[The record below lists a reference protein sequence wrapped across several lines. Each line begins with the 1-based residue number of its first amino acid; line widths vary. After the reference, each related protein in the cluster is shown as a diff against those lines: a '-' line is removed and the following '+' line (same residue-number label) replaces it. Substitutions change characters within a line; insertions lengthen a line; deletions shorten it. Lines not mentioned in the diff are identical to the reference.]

1 MTYRSIAFFC
11 AGALLLAAP
20 GNPRSAQAQ
29 DQSAAKRAEA
39 EASEVRFSGEVFAGK
54 RFVDDIG
61 HGLAFALQPLTGDGG
76 GGWVIEIVPKVQ
88 PQGDP
93 VEFSEI
99 ATPPYHFYNDRYL
112 AAAYGYS
119 AKEAA
124 QMTTRKFNFVL
135 SVADEDKANDVVN
148 AMLYPSAA
156 SDEEKDRI
164 ARESASVQLGHG
176 ELHITH
182 SHVTLGKGDTP
193 DSIDMLK
200 FEVVVSFRPASRW
213 PRSSPRS
220 PRLGTDAGIHAVL
233 EELDRRDGLLR
244 PGPRPRPPCDARGAS
259 APKL

>member
-1 MTYRSIAFFC
+1 MTCRSIAVLF
-11 AGALLLAAP
+11 ALALLLAAL
-20 GNPRSAQAQ
+20 GNSRSTQAQ
-29 DQSAAKRAEA
+29 GESAAQRAEA
-39 EASEVRFSGEVFAGK
+39 EASEVRFGGEVFAGT
-54 RFVDDIG
+54 RFVYDIG
-61 HGLAFALQPLTGDGG
+61 HGLVFGLQPLTGDGG

-148 AMLYPSAA
+148 AMLYPSAS
-156 SDEEKDRI
+156 SDDEKARI
-164 ARESASVQLGHG
+164 ARESTSVQLGHG
-176 ELHITH
+176 EFHITH

-193 DSIDMLK
+193 DSIDVLK
-200 FEVVVSFRPASRW
+200 FEVVVNFSPGLTLAEVLAPKPPAS
-213 PRSSPRS
+213 
-220 PRLGTDAGIHAVL
+220 H
-233 EELDRRDGLLR
+233 
-244 PGPRPRPPCDARGAS
+244 
-259 APKL
+259 

>member
-1 MTYRSIAFFC
+1 MTCRWIAFL
-11 AGALLLAAP
+11 AAYALLLAAL
-20 GNPRSAQAQ
+20 GNSRSTQAQGESSAQRAQ
-29 DQSAAKRAEA
+29 A

-54 RFVDDIG
+54 RFVYDIG
-61 HGLAFALQPLTGDGG
+61 HGLAFGLQPLTGDGG

-135 SVADEDKANDVVN
+135 SAADEDKANDVVN
-148 AMLYPSAA
+148 AMLYPSAI
-156 SDEEKDRI
+156 SEDEKARI

-176 ELHITH
+176 EFHITH
-182 SHVTLGKGDTP
+182 SHVTLGKGNTP
-193 DSIDMLK
+193 DSIDALK
-200 FEVVVSFRPASRW
+200 FDVVVNFSPGLTLAQVLAPKPPASR
-213 PRSSPRS
+213 
-220 PRLGTDAGIHAVL
+220 
-233 EELDRRDGLLR
+233 
-244 PGPRPRPPCDARGAS
+244 
-259 APKL
+259 

>member
-1 MTYRSIAFFC
+1 MTHRSIA
-11 AGALLLAAP
+11 LLAACVLVLATIVA
-20 GNPRSAQAQ
+20 NPRPTWAQGQ
-29 DQSAAKRAEA
+29 PAAKRAQA
-39 EASEVRFSGEVFAGK
+39 EASEVRFGGEIFAGK
-54 RFVDDIG
+54 EFIYDIG
-61 HGLAFALQPLTGDGG
+61 HGLVFGLQPLTGDGG

-88 PQGDP
+88 PPGDP

-164 ARESASVQLGHG
+164 ARESAGVQLGHG
-176 ELHITH
+176 EFHITH
-182 SHVTLGKGDTP
+182 SHVTLGKGDIP

-200 FEVVVSFRPASRW
+200 FEVVVNFSSGLTLAHVLAPKPPASR
-213 PRSSPRS
+213 
-220 PRLGTDAGIHAVL
+220 
-233 EELDRRDGLLR
+233 
-244 PGPRPRPPCDARGAS
+244 
-259 APKL
+259 